1 MKWTILFLS
10 VIVIGFTGLMLLIR
24 NEIKKDYK
32 PITKPDSTQI
42 LKAKF
47 DSVMFEISLLKK
59 NDSIKSEIVDSLI
72 KLKYNDKTKYIYL
85 TPSENSALRLR
96 LLAALDSSEFT
107 Y

>member
-1 MKWTILFLS
+1 MKWTILFIS
-10 VIVIGFTGLMLLIR
+10 VVIIGFIGFMIVLK
-24 NEIKKDYK
+24 NEIQKDYK
-32 PITKPDSTQI
+32 PIQKTDSTQI

-72 KLKYNDKTKYIYL
+72 KIKYNDKTKYIYL
-85 TPSENSALRLR
+85 TPSEHSTLRLR
-96 LLAALDSSEFT
+96 LLATLDSTEFA